1 MFKGNQKQQNN
12 QLDPE
17 EYAQV
22 SETAS
27 KVLPINE
34 LNAANRAAICNSAQI
49 AVMQRNDQLKPENS
63 HRYLMFLIEGNVSMY
78 NGKEEVGT
86 LSAGSADS
94 LKPLFSNKDD
104 YQTLKSPGL
113 AKIAKFGREQMD
125 ILLAEQQKNAV
136 SVVDVHVSEL
146 DNLIFD
152 EIRSK
157 MDEKKLALASFSDS
171 SSRIL
176 TSLAGNAG
184 IPELA
189 ETIQTDPAL
198 SASIVRAAQ
207 RAEGAAGDSVQTIR
221 GAISR
226 LGVEATMEAI
236 TAQLKSNTVICKNP
250 IVEDRFRRY
259 IRRSLIAARLAIV
272 ITKDMPHLQQDEVVL
287 NSMLAD
293 IGELA
298 IITYANMHNDRIT
311 DAQEFTSCIDTL
323 RTIVSQWILKQ
334 WNFPAAFIDSAVTSR
349 DWYRNH
355 QGEITMADVH
365 TAALLVINSE
375 MPESEQSSIP
385 SANNLLLARRLQSAG
400 IDLTSSA
407 ALMQAATGKA
417 AADPQQLRKA
427 G

>member
-17 EYAQV
+17 DYAQV
-22 SETAS
+22 SAIAG
-27 KVLPINE
+27 KVVPINE
-34 LNAANRAAICNSAQI
+34 LNAENRAAICNSAQI
-49 AVMQRNDQLKPENS
+49 TVMQRNDQLKPENS
-63 HRYLMFLIEGNVSMY
+63 HRYLMFLIEGSVTMIS
-78 NGKEEVGT
+78 GKEEVGT
-86 LSAGSADS
+86 LSPSSSDA
-94 LKPLFSNKDD
+94 LQPLFSNKDD
-104 YQTLKSPGL
+104 YQALKSPGL
-113 AKIAKFGREQMD
+113 AKIARFGREQMD

-157 MDEKKLALASFSDS
+157 ISEKKLALASFSDS

-176 TSLAGNAG
+176 TSLASNAG

-207 RAEGAAGDSVQTIR
+207 RTEGAGDTVQTIR

-226 LGVEATMEAI
+226 LGVEATMQAI

-250 IVEDRFRRY
+250 IIEDRFRRY
-259 IRRSLIAARLAIV
+259 VRRSLLAARLATV

-287 NSMLAD
+287 NSLLAD

-298 IITYANMHNDRIT
+298 IITHANMHNDRIT
-311 DAQEFTSCIDTL
+311 DAQEFTSCIDNL

-334 WNFPAAFIDSAVTSR
+334 WSFPAAFIDSAETSR

-355 QGEITMADVH
+355 QNEISMADVH

-407 ALMQAATGKA
+407 ALMQAATATA
-417 AADPQQLRKA
+417 AAAPEQLRKA

>member
-12 QLDPE
+12 QLDQE
-17 EYAQV
+17 QFEQISAISGTV
-22 SETAS
+22 A
-27 KVLPINE
+27 PINE
-34 LNAANRAAICNSAQI
+34 LNAQNRAAICKSAQI
-49 AVMQRNDQLKPENS
+49 TVMQRNDQLKPENT
-63 HRYLMFLIEGNVSMY
+63 HRYVMFLMEGSVTML

-86 LSAGSADS
+86 LSAGSSDAQQ
-94 LKPLFSNKDD
+94 PLFSNKDD
-104 YQTLKSPGL
+104 YQSLRSPGL
-113 AKIAKFGREQMD
+113 AKIARFGREQFD
-125 ILLAEQQKNAV
+125 ILLAEQQKNSV

-152 EIRSK
+152 DIRSRI
-157 MDEKKLALASFSDS
+157 DEKKLALASFGDN

-189 ETIQTDPAL
+189 ETIQTDPGL

-207 RAEGAAGDSVQTIR
+207 RAEGAGDTVQTIR

-226 LGVEATMEAI
+226 LGVEATMQAV

-250 IVEDRFRRY
+250 IIEACFRRY
-259 IRRSLIAARLAIV
+259 IRRSLVAARLAIV
-272 ITKDMPHLQQDEVVL
+272 ITRDMPHLQQDEVVL
-287 NSMLAD
+287 NSLLAD

-298 IITYANMHNDRIT
+298 IITHANIHSDRIT
-311 DAQEFTSCIDTL
+311 DAQEFTDCIDTL
-323 RTIVSQWILKQ
+323 RTIVSQWILKE
-334 WNFPAAFIDSAVTSR
+334 WNFPAAFVDSAIHSR

-355 QGEITMADVH
+355 QGEISMADIH
-365 TAALLVINSE
+365 TAALLVINTE

-385 SANNLLLARRLQSAG
+385 NANNLLLARRLQSAG
-400 IDLTSSA
+400 IDLTSSQ

-417 AADPQQLRKA
+417 AAESEPMRKA